1 MEVEREVKELLINE
15 DLPKEIEKLAAEGWM
30 VDMDNPPKA
39 VYHVYRHPRTGDM
52 QLKMH
57 IDDSKIGIL
66 RDGKIVE

>member
-1 MEVEREVKELLINE
+1 MEVERTVKEILIDEN
-15 DLPKEIEKLAAEGWM
+15 LPKAIEQLASKGWM
-30 VDMDNPPKA
+30 VDPDNPPKA
-39 VYHVYRHPRTGDM
+39 VYHVFRYVQSGDM